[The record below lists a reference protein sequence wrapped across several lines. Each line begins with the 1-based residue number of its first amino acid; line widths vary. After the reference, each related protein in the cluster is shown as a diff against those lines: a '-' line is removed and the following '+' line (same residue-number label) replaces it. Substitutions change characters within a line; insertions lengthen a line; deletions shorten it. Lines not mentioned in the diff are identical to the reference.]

1 VKKEVTPKREA
12 SKDRDTDNNTQQKK
26 GHKINNCTVKSE
38 MNYQLG
44 KLRM

>member
-1 VKKEVTPKREA
+1 MKKEVTPKREA
-12 SKDRDTDNNTQQKK
+12 SKDRDTDNNTQKK